1 MTPRT
6 PLSHPSFRSRT
17 SHDPRPRLTRGRQA
31 IRRAAFET
39 LEERR
44 LLSFAAAVPY
54 PVGENPQ
61 DVVAA
66 DVNGDGRLDLVATNY
81 NASTVSVLLGN
92 ANGTFQ
98 PALTSP
104 AGNGPVSVA
113 VGDFNTDG

>member
-6 PLSHPSFRSRT
+6 PLSHPTSRSRT
-17 SHDPRPRLTRGRQA
+17 SHDPQPRLSRGRQA

-39 LEERR
+39 LEGRR
-44 LLSFAAAVPY
+44 LFSFNGAVNY
-54 PVGENPQ
+54 PAGANPQ

-81 NASTVSVLLGN
+81 SASTVSVLLGN

-98 PALTSP
+98 SPLTSS
-104 AGNGPVSVA
+104 AGNGPLSVA
-113 VGDFNTDG
+113 VGDFNTD